1 MHVCCCSVSTL
12 HLQLEPSGV
21 QYTCGYNVMTL
32 FQHIAVAAQDGGQ
45 PRFAVADLQAQL
57 EPLLKGLFGAFQ
69 QPESAENEYI
79 MKCVMRLITFVG
91 PQVTPPPP
99 PLHTHSHTAQLHFLH
114 TDTHEA
120 SATWVCHSSPR
131 CLHLPVTVLS
141 QLFHLCY
148 RPDLHQLC
156 HAMTGP
162 SRVSLRSRS
171 GRICHPCLAEGRGHV
186 SALQAAAQ
194 CVGLRTC
201 RACCSNV

>member
-1 MHVCCCSVSTL
+1 MMHVCCCSVSTL

-69 QPESAENEYI
+69 QPESAENEYV

-99 PLHTHSHTAQLHFLH
+99 PSTHIHTPRNCISFIQTRTRRLPPGCVTAHLAAC
-114 TDTHEA
+114 T
-120 SATWVCHSSPR
+120 
-131 CLHLPVTVLS
+131 CL
-141 QLFHLCY
+141 
-148 RPDLHQLC
+148 
-156 HAMTGP
+156 
-162 SRVSLRSRS
+162 
-171 GRICHPCLAEGRGHV
+171 
-186 SALQAAAQ
+186 
-194 CVGLRTC
+194 
-201 RACCSNV
+201 